1 MPDPAA
7 PDDRPAWLREGLA
20 RPDPPAQPPDPA
32 SEPPAEPA
40 GEAPRQPSPRRP
52 APVVTWTILG
62 VNLVF
67 LFVEAALSGSAR
79 GLVSPSGGA
88 LCRLGAL
95 NSAAIAESGQ
105 WWRLFTV
112 MVLHAGVLHFAVNSW
127 ALWIFGPVLEQLLG
141 RVRFSLLY
149 LVSGLSAS
157 ALSLSLRHTELAVG
171 ASGAIF
177 GLLGA
182 LIAFF
187 LRRRSHPGS
196 QGQLRN
202 LLVVLAVNLL
212 LGARI
217 PGVDNVAHIGG
228 LLGGFTT
235 MGLLDLAAR
244 RRDLEALAY
253 ALPTAI
259 AIGLVV
265 WGVQTFSGG
274 FNCVTGLS

>member
-1 MPDPAA
+1 V
-7 PDDRPAWLREGLA
+7 
-20 RPDPPAQPPDPA
+20 
-32 SEPPAEPA
+32 
-40 GEAPRQPSPRRP
+40 
-52 APVVTWTILG
+52 PVVTWTILG
-62 VNLVF
+62 VNLLF
-67 LFVEAALSGSAR
+67 LLVEAAFSGSAR

-112 MVLHAGVLHFAVNSW
+112 MVLHAGILHFAVNSW

-141 RVRFSLLY
+141 RFRFVLLY

-187 LRRRSHPGS
+187 LRRRAHPGS

-202 LLVVLAVNLL
+202 LLFVLAVNLL

-217 PGVDNVAHIGG
+217 PGVDNTAHIGG
-228 LLGGFTT
+228 LLGGFAT
-235 MGLLDLAAR
+235 MTLLDLAAR

-253 ALPTAI
+253 AIPTAI

-274 FNCVTGLS
+274 FNCATGLS